1 MRKYLLSLLILLT
14 CDFVLA
20 NENIHN
26 AVYDKDNVSY
36 SMLSSKWQRVSFE
49 TDSIN
54 LVKQLVKG
62 TGSCSVY
69 NTEDGAL
76 AFALATDY
84 ELINNE
90 KLIIIDNNFL
100 KYYKLIYNG
109 KSFEQVLLTDDEI
122 KAVFPSADLFKLSTL
137 DSDNKVWIHKPF
149 LKKKT
154 ILLVND
160 TENCYHKLD
169 TKSKNVQDP
178 EIKGLITF
186 NNYGIVRFKHFGT
199 RDGKLIFY
207 IR

>member
-1 MRKYLLSLLILLT
+1 MKKYLLFLSILLT
-14 CDFVLA
+14 CNFAFA
-20 NENIHN
+20 NENVHN
-26 AVYDKDNVSY
+26 AIYDKDRVAY
-36 SMLSSKWQRVSFE
+36 SLLNSRWQRVSFKN
-49 TDSIN
+49 DSIN
-54 LVKQLVKG
+54 LVKQLVEG

-69 NTEDGAL
+69 NHEDGTL
-76 AFALATDY
+76 AFALATDC
-84 ELINNE
+84 ELINNG
-90 KLIIIDNNFL
+90 KLIIIDNNLL

-122 KAVFPSADLFKLSTL
+122 KSIFPNAELFKLSTL
-137 DSDNKVWIHKPF
+137 DNDNKVWIHKPF

-160 TENCYHKLD
+160 TENCYHKLN
-169 TKSKNVQDP
+169 TKSKNVQDS

-186 NNYGIVRFKHFGT
+186 NNYSIVRFKHFGV